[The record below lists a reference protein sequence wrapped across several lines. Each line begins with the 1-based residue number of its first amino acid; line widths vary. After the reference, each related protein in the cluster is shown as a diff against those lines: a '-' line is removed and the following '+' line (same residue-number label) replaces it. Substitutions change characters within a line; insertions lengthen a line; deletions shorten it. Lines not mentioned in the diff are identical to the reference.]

1 MERIRR
7 TLTAGEEI
15 ANSVT
20 HGLGLVFS
28 LIGFPLLFFAAS
40 GRQDPWQMVGYAVFA
55 TTLVFLYGISTLY
68 HACKPGRAKQ
78 ILRVL
83 DHSAIYLLI
92 AGTYT
97 PFTLGVLR
105 GAWGWTLLG
114 LIWGLAVFGILFKS
128 LIGIRLP
135 RASVVLYVLMGWLA
149 VIAIRPLAAQHDG
162 AALHWL
168 LAGGLLYTAGVV
180 FYTWER
186 LRYHHM
192 FWHLFVLGGSV
203 CHFLAVLWYA
213 APAA

>member
-7 TLTAGEEI
+7 THTAGEEI
-15 ANSVT
+15 ANSIT
-20 HGLGLVFS
+20 HGIGLILS
-28 LIGFPLLFFAAS
+28 LIGFPLLFFFAS
-40 GRQDPWQMVGYAVFA
+40 GRQDPSQLVGYAVFA

-68 HACKPGRAKQ
+68 HAAKPGRAKQ

-135 RASVVLYVLMGWLA
+135 RASVVLYILMGWL
-149 VIAIRPLAAQHDG
+149 VVVQIRPLAAQHDG

-168 LAGGLLYTAGVV
+168 LAGGLLYTFGVV

-192 FWHLFVLGGSV
+192 LWHLFVLGGSV

>member
-7 TLTAGEEI
+7 PLTAGEEL

-20 HGLGLVFS
+20 HGIGLILS
-28 LIGFPLLFFAAS
+28 LIGFPLLLLAAS
-40 GRQDPWQMVGYAVFA
+40 GRKDPWQLVGYGVFA
-55 TTLVFLYGISTLY
+55 TSLIFLYGISTLY
-68 HACKPGRAKQ
+68 HSAKPGRAKQ

-135 RASVVLYVLMGWLA
+135 RASIVLYVLMGWLA

-168 LAGGLLYTAGVV
+168 LAGGILYTAGVV

-192 FWHLFVLGGSV
+192 LWHLFVLGGSV
-203 CHFLAVLWYA
+203 CHFLAVLWYS
-213 APAA
+213 APAV

>member
-7 TLTAGEEI
+7 PLTAGEEI
-15 ANSVT
+15 ANCVT
-20 HGLGLVFS
+20 HALGLILA
-28 LIGFPLLFFAAS
+28 LIGFPLLIFAAS
-40 GRQDPWQMVGYAVFA
+40 GRQDPWQLVGYGVFA
-55 TTLVFLYGISTLY
+55 TTLVFLYAVSTLY
-68 HACKPGRAKQ
+68 HAAKPGRTKQ

-135 RASVVLYVLMGWLA
+135 RASIVLYVLMGWLA
-149 VIAIRPLAAQHDG
+149 VVAIRPLTAHHDG

-168 LAGGLLYTAGVV
+168 LAGGILYTAGVV

-192 FWHLFVLGGSV
+192 YWHLFVLSGSV